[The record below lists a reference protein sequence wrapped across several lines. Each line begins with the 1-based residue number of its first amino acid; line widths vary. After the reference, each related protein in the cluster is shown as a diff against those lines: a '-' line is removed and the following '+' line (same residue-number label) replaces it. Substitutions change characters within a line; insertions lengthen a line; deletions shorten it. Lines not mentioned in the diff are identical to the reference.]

1 MFEDTTNHTSDQ
13 DILAQNRSLGLTQS
27 KTNRESALIDCSD
40 LKSSSNVVLVE

>member
-27 KTNRESALIDCSD
+27 KANRESALIDCSD